1 MEAIIATQP
10 FQLAEGQKFEKVSR
24 ELPTPEAHDILI
36 KVYATGIN
44 PVDTKMRQAPLNAE
58 ARVLGFDAAGVV
70 EAVGDAVT
78 DFKPVTE
85 YIIQD
90 RINEMAQIRR
100 ISS

>member
-58 ARVLGFDAAGVV
+58 ARVLGFDAAGWLKRS
-70 EAVGDAVT
+70 AMRLRISNR
-78 DFKPVTE
+78 VTE